1 MTKNCQII
9 NIIIRE
15 TMKRGQVNA
24 YEVKKDGKK
33 RMQITNFFESLIVT
47 IILFFIWF
55 LTSWINLSNCEEKT
69 KNDWNLWMGKKRW
82 NRNHEYVVT
91 TMDTWKNKTVE
102 LF

>member
-33 RMQITNFFESLIVT
+33 RMQINNFFESLIVT
-47 IILFFIWF
+47 IILFSI
-55 LTSWINLSNCEEKT
+55 
-69 KNDWNLWMGKKRW
+69 
-82 NRNHEYVVT
+82 
-91 TMDTWKNKTVE
+91 
-102 LF
+102 

>member
-33 RMQITNFFESLIVT
+33 M
-47 IILFFIWF
+47 
-55 LTSWINLSNCEEKT
+55 EK
-69 KNDWNLWMGKKRW
+69 REC
-82 NRNHEYVVT
+82 R
-91 TMDTWKNKTVE
+91 
-102 LF
+102 